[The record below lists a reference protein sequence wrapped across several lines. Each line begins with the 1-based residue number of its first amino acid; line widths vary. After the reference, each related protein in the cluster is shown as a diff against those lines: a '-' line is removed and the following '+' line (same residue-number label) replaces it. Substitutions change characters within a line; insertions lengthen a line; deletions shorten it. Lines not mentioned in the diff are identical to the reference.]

1 MRLKKLDNKI
11 KEKIDYEISKINK
24 LLSEGKPLIDLCKK
38 NKELDFIY
46 KSAAGSFLHSFYNG
60 IESIILLILKSMPE
74 NIPNDTQWHKK
85 LLDRA
90 FEATEERPA
99 LFNNEN
105 KKQLEDY
112 MRFRHLFRHTYEYE
126 LDPIKLIY
134 LINGVEKLW
143 ENIKNDI
150 NIFANHALHNNNT
163 VK

>member
-1 MRLKKLDNKI
+1 MDNKT
-11 KEKIDYEISKINK
+11 KEKIEYETSKINK
-24 LLSEGKPLIDLCKK
+24 LFSEGKPLIDLCKSE
-38 NKELDFIY
+38 ELDFIH

-60 IESIILLILKSMPE
+60 IESTILLILKSIPE

-99 LFNNEN
+99 LFKNEN
-105 KKQLEDY
+105 KNQLEDY

-126 LDPIKLIY
+126 LDPKKLVY

-143 ENIKNDI
+143 ESLRYDI
-150 NIFANHALHNNNT
+150 NIFINNVSQDNDT
-163 VK
+163 A